1 MNSCALVLGGG
12 GSGGNAWEIG
22 VLAGLEDAGVDVTDA
37 DLIIGTSAGSTTAA
51 QITGAR
57 PAQLFADIRDTPQP
71 TVSRGGSGAGR
82 THVADQMARTAAI
95 IADAHDPADM
105 RRRMGA
111 AALALTSDAPPAGRP
126 SWRDIVASRLPS
138 LEWPDRDVRIVAV
151 DAETGEP
158 VVFDRRS
165 GVDLADA
172 VAASCA
178 SGEPHRIAQRH
189 FIDGGY
195 RSNEN
200 ADLATGFEHVLV
212 LSPFGGRFRTP
223 AEWGMN
229 LAAQV
234 DTLRSAGGEV
244 ETIFPDADSVTAFG
258 ANMMDLRIRP
268 RAAQAGY
275 HQGAA
280 LAVQTK
286 DFWH

>member
-95 IADAHDPADM
+95 IADAHDHADM

-111 AALALTSDAPPAGRP
+111 AALALTPDAPPAGRP

-138 LEWPDRDVRIVAV
+138 LEWPDRDVQIWPS
-151 DAETGEP
+151 TP
-158 VVFDRRS
+158 RRAS
-165 GVDLADA
+165 RSSSTDA
-172 VAASCA
+172 VVS
-178 SGEPHRIAQRH
+178 
-189 FIDGGY
+189 
-195 RSNEN
+195 
-200 ADLATGFEHVLV
+200 T
-212 LSPFGGRFRTP
+212 SPMP
-223 AEWGMN
+223 W
-229 LAAQV
+229 
-234 DTLRSAGGEV
+234 
-244 ETIFPDADSVTAFG
+244 
-258 ANMMDLRIRP
+258 P
-268 RAAQAGY
+268 RAAPAGSRT
-275 HQGAA
+275 A
-280 LAVQTK
+280 
-286 DFWH
+286 